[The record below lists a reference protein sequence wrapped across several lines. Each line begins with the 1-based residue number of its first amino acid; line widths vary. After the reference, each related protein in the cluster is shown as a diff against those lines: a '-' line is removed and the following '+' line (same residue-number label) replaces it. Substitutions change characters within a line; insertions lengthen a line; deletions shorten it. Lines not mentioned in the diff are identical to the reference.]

1 MAGLSKLV
9 RPLLPSGRGQEAPTS
24 GQLSRGIY
32 SARPPWAHHGGDRI
46 AAKRMRQRPV
56 WALSAWGGFICMLFA
71 LSSLM
76 HGAIAASLLMVFGA
90 AVLVGW
96 AFWLARH

>member
-1 MAGLSKLV
+1 
-9 RPLLPSGRGQEAPTS
+9 
-24 GQLSRGIY
+24 
-32 SARPPWAHHGGDRI
+32 
-46 AAKRMRQRPV
+46 
-56 WALSAWGGFICMLFA
+56 MLFA

-90 AVLVGW
+90 AVLAGW